1 MSSKSSQAPPI
12 NYCPAIQMLWAV
24 LLLFLTALTGQVA
37 MAEVDVSVKVT
48 GVKGAQLDNV
58 RAHLSLIQR
67 GKDEDL
73 SDRWV
78 RMLYEDGLDEIGR
91 AMEPFGYYN
100 VAVKSSL
107 EQRDGRWFA
116 NYQVSRGDPVLIA
129 SKDLHYT
136 GAGSDSAELI
146 AKLDAFGLK
155 VGDRLNHQRYE
166 EAKAGLIRS
175 AEKLGYVKAQAVE
188 AEVLV
193 DPQANTAAIK
203 LTVDT
208 GPRYFYGEV
217 SFEQDF
223 LEPALLERT
232 VKLQPGEPYNLDDV
246 ITFQQGL
253 QLTGWASA
261 VTVDPKFKQAV
272 DGQVPI
278 EVKLEPN
285 KRNLYSLGVGYETDI
300 GPRISARWIQRR
312 LNTRGHQADA
322 YLRLSPVLST
332 ARGAYYIP
340 ANNPVTDRYSTS
352 AEFEQEQTFD
362 TKRRTLNGEF
372 AFIRRSMDDKNFY
385 KTFLEYRD
393 ERYQIGDEQP
403 ETTSLLSLGFARRFT
418 ELEYMLFPQ
427 TGRTLDYELRA
438 ASSAILSDTS
448 YARIRV
454 AGKFLLPLG
463 DNGRFRLAGELGAA
477 VVEDFEK
484 YPTSLRYFAGGDSSI
499 RGYEYK
505 SLGPIDDQGNVTGG
519 KNLVVAS
526 AEYNHRIKKHWV
538 IASFVDA
545 GNAFNDSLDDIN
557 VGAGFGFRWLM
568 DFGNVRVDLAW
579 PVSDEDVTVGDGM
592 VLLGFGAAL

>member
-1 MSSKSSQAPPI
+1 MSSKPNQAPPI
-12 NYCPAIQMLWAV
+12 TLCPAIQMLWPV
-24 LLLFLTALTGQVA
+24 LLLLLTALAGQA
-37 MAEVDVSVKVT
+37 AIAEVDVSVKVT

-67 GKDEDL
+67 SKEEDL
-73 SDRWV
+73 SNRWV
-78 RMLYEDGLDEIGR
+78 RMLYEDGPDEISR

-129 SKDLHYT
+129 SNDLHYT
-136 GAGSDSAELI
+136 GAGADRPELI

-166 EAKAGLIRS
+166 EAKARLIRS
-175 AEKLGYVKAQAVE
+175 AENLGYVKAKAVD

-193 DPQANTAAIK
+193 DPAANTAAIK
-203 LTVDT
+203 LTIDT
-208 GPRYFYGEV
+208 GPRYFYGDV

-223 LEPALLERT
+223 LDPALLERT
-232 VKLQPGEPYNLDDV
+232 VKLQPGEPYNLDEV

-278 EVKLEPN
+278 EVKLEPS
-285 KRNLYSLGVGYETDI
+285 KRNHYSLGVGYETDI
-300 GPRISARWIQRR
+300 GPRISARWNQHRI
-312 LNTRGHQADA
+312 NTRGHQADA
-322 YLRLSPVLST
+322 FLRLSPVLST
-332 ARGAYYIP
+332 ARAAYYIP
-340 ANNPVTDRYSTS
+340 ANNPVTDRFATS
-352 AEFEQEQTFD
+352 VEFEQEQTFD

-372 AFIRRSMDDKNFY
+372 AFIRRTIDDKNFY

-393 ERYQIGDEQP
+393 ERYQVGDEP
-403 ETTSLLSLGFARRFT
+403 SETTSLLSLGFARRFT
-418 ELEYMLFPQ
+418 ELEFMLFPQ
-427 TGRTLDYELRA
+427 TGRSVDYELRA

-454 AGKFLLPLG
+454 AGKILLPLG

-519 KNLVVAS
+519 KNLVVVS
-526 AEYNHRIKKHWV
+526 GEYNHRIKKHWV

-545 GNAFNDSLDDIN
+545 GNAFNDSLDDVN
-557 VGAGFGFRWLM
+557 VGAGVGFRWLM
-568 DFGNVRVDLAW
+568 DFGSVRVDFAW
-579 PVSDEDVTVGDGM
+579 PITDEDVTLGDGM